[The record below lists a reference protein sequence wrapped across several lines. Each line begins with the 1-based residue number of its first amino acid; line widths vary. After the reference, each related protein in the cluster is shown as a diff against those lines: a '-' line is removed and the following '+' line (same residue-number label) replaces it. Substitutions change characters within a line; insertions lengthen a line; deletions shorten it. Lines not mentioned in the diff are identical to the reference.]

1 MGHLYKSLKHTRQFN
16 TGNGGGGGARAR
28 EMLRALLVINT
39 VPLWVPL

>member
-16 TGNGGGGGARAR
+16 TGKGGGARAR